1 MSPRMQLRSAT
12 LNSPQHCRRGIKV
25 GKRRLLSGVTVTLH
39 FRLRI
44 SLSNCTPRLSTSPAQ
59 YFASTWRL
67 RMRKRIAGTL
77 SRYTF
82 PIALMGWVYRIDGR
96 CSYTSHARV
105 WIHILNVISFSSI
118 KTANLR
124 VKENQSQLMK
134 LTHHSAISD
143 SYESKPW
150 FAKVNQ
156 QVTDAFRSRLDW
168 VGIPFANTGDAND
181 AKEVRLLDYACGT
194 GLMTRVSQ
202 IYHHVKKIHT
212 NKISRP
218 SDPT

>member
-1 MSPRMQLRSAT
+1 
-12 LNSPQHCRRGIKV
+12 
-25 GKRRLLSGVTVTLH
+25 
-39 FRLRI
+39 
-44 SLSNCTPRLSTSPAQ
+44 
-59 YFASTWRL
+59 
-67 RMRKRIAGTL
+67 
-77 SRYTF
+77 
-82 PIALMGWVYRIDGR
+82 
-96 CSYTSHARV
+96 
-105 WIHILNVISFSSI
+105 
-118 KTANLR
+118 
-124 VKENQSQLMK
+124 MK